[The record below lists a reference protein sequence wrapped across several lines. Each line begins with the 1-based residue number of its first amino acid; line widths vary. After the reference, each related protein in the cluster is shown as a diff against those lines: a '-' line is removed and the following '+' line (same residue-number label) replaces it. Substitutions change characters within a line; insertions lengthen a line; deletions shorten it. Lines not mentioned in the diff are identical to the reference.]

1 MVIVLPFFR
10 EKVALQHGMINFCKK
25 KAAFRL
31 KVAVFAKFSAKMFF
45 FKIIITLPQKK
56 FAFFD
61 SFQCTSAW
69 QPRST

>member
-45 FKIIITLPQKK
+45 FNNNYIAPEELCL
-56 FAFFD
+56 F
-61 SFQCTSAW
+61 
-69 QPRST
+69 